1 MSVELSVA
9 PDYLAHLIVMVRG
22 IQGREA
28 IVDEESGSNP
38 TDDDAADALQ
48 ETPGD
53 LSRREVAAELRGLGP
68 QTQAELVALMWTGR
82 GDAEPD
88 EWEQTVELAAA
99 SRERPTELYLM
110 GTPLLAEYWADGM
123 EKLGIE
129 VPIDAEHF

>member
-1 MSVELSVA
+1 MPAELSVA
-9 PDYLAHLIVMVRG
+9 PDYLARLIVMVRG
-22 IQGREA
+22 VQGREA
-28 IVDEESGSNP
+28 LVDEESGSNP

-99 SRERPTELYLM
+99 SREMPTELYLM

>member
-9 PDYLAHLIVMVRG
+9 PDYLARLIVMVRG
-22 IQGREA
+22 VQGREA
-28 IVDEESGSNP
+28 LVDEESGSNP

>member
-1 MSVELSVA
+1 MPVELSVA
-9 PDYLAHLIVMVRG
+9 PDYLARLIVMVRG
-22 IQGREA
+22 VQGREA
-28 IVDEESGSNP
+28 LVDEESGSNP

-88 EWEQTVELAAA
+88 EWEQTVALAAA
-99 SRERPTELYLM
+99 SREMPTELYLM

>member
-99 SRERPTELYLM
+99 SREMPTELYLM

>member
-1 MSVELSVA
+1 MPVELSVA
-9 PDYLAHLIVMVRG
+9 PDYLARLIVMVRG
-22 IQGREA
+22 VQGREA
-28 IVDEESGSNP
+28 LVDEESGSNP

-99 SRERPTELYLM
+99 SREMPTELYLM

>member
-1 MSVELSVA
+1 MPTELSVT
-9 PDYLAHLIVMVRG
+9 PDYLARLIVMVRG
-22 IQGREA
+22 IQGREGL
-28 IVDEESGSNP
+28 VDEESGSNP

-82 GDAEPD
+82 GDAEPE
-88 EWEQTVELAAA
+88 EWDQTVEQALA
-99 SRERPTELYLM
+99 SREMPTERYLM

-129 VPIDAEHF
+129 IPIDAEHF